1 MSDFVWSYVVV
12 PVAIISMLI
21 LYIIMYLS
29 EVKNDLGDWL
39 VMRGIPYIA
48 ILVFIIYLG
57 SVLLDLACTS

>member
-12 PVAIISMLI
+12 PVAIISMVI

-57 SVLLDLACTS
+57 SVLLDLAGTS